1 MVFREAF
8 LRSPCGDGVTVC
20 PPETTGS
27 LHQKDI
33 VDAGQGSV
41 AAEDLIVLCLPVA
54 KFHHPGRDHDLQT
67 VAEGSQG
74 FDGRLG
80 AHGVG
85 IIGVVDDGGIG
96 PGGTKLHPVF
106 DRREP
111 ADRNPEVA
119 KRNPL
124 FAGHGYGPEDIDY
137 IIGTDEAHVEYTGTA
152 VRGRHR
158 KARPVAVCRDFGS
171 AVNFHAARCIACS
184 IGSRGS
190 RICSVCRVCSS
201 THCVQFIFRPH
212 RVDDNV
218 PVFVPGKLVK
228 DVVVVAVYK
237 ELPALIRHGVSELEL
252 RLLDIVDGAEGLKV
266 LGTHSRDNSPVRL
279 DQVRELFDIAHIPG
293 PHLRDEDPVGI
304 LHMFPDGPHET
315 HGGIEGG
322 RGRADTVFDRKHV
335 F

>member
-106 DRREP
+106 DRSQA
-111 ADRNPEVA
+111 ADRNSEVGQG
-119 KRNPL
+119 NPL
-124 FAGHGYGPEDIDY
+124 FRRHGNGPEDIDH
-137 IIGTDEAHVEYTGTA
+137 IIGADEAHVIGA
-152 VRGRHR
+152 GSPVRSCHR
-158 KARPVAVCRDFGS
+158 KACPVPAGGDGGCTVKAHAAGRAACGINSGPHRRRPGSRGRSICAVCR
-171 AVNFHAARCIACS
+171 VYLQ
-184 IGSRGS
+184 
-190 RICSVCRVCSS
+190 RV
-201 THCVQFIFRPH
+201 
-212 RVDDNV
+212 
-218 PVFVPGKLVK
+218 
-228 DVVVVAVYK
+228 
-237 ELPALIRHGVSELEL
+237 
-252 RLLDIVDGAEGLKV
+252 
-266 LGTHSRDNSPVRL
+266 
-279 DQVRELFDIAHIPG
+279 
-293 PHLRDEDPVGI
+293 
-304 LHMFPDGPHET
+304 
-315 HGGIEGG
+315 
-322 RGRADTVFDRKHV
+322 
-335 F
+335 